1 MLTVHLKDLIFF
13 GRHGVYAGEAET
25 GAAFQA
31 SLSVSYDETTHD
43 LDKLTGVLN
52 YEELFAIIKQHMDTP
67 TALLEQVADAI
78 LITLH
83 ARYPYV
89 KQATVSVWKLEPPI
103 PHFQGKVGVTLER
116 SF

>member
-1 MLTVHLKDLIFF
+1 MLTVHLKDLVFY
-13 GRHGVYAGEAET
+13 GRHGVYAGETET

-83 ARYPYV
+83 QRYPYV
-89 KQATVSVWKLEPPI
+89 KHALVSIWKLEPPI

-116 SF
+116 LF